1 MKKDF
6 RGEIWL
12 NVNENIFEAMRE
24 VNSEPVDGGYGK
36 DSHSLK
42 AEELKCKIAAMQTDK
57 EGEQSAENLT
67 KILVDFV
74 NDKQN
79 YSKNTENLC
88 ASDETETPL

>member
-1 MKKDF
+1 MATKKLKAYSF
-6 RGEIWL
+6 AESLEML
-12 NVNENIFEAMRE
+12 NRLQQMAVDEGNINLA
-24 VNSEPVDGGYGK
+24 
-36 DSHSLK
+36 LK

-79 YSKNTENLC
+79 ASKNTDHLC
-88 ASDETETPL
+88 ASAETETPL